1 MSPAPETPSSP
12 RPRWPS
18 PEAPSSLTPAE
29 LANRAAGIVVGKLGT
44 ATVEPEELIG
54 LPSRP
59 QT

>member
-18 PEAPSSLTPAE
+18 PEAPKLAHAAD

-44 ATVEPEELIG
+44 ATVLPEELIG
-54 LPSRP
+54 LPTR